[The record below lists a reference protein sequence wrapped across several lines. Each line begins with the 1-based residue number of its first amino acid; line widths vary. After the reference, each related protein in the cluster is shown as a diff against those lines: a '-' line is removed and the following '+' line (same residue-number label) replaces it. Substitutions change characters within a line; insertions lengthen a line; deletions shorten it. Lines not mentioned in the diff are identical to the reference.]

1 MAARNR
7 LPAAISFQENRL
19 FDILVSLLT
28 VPLAGEGFFGSLLF
42 AGFQVEGV
50 TLNLL
55 NDVLLLDLAL
65 ETAQRAF
72 QRLTILHEYFSQ

>member
-1 MAARNR
+1 MAAELVFRR
-7 LPAAISFQENRL
+7 PFSFQENRL
-19 FDILVSLLT
+19 FDILVSLFA

-50 TLNLL
+50 TLDLL
-55 NDVLLLDLAL
+55 DDVLLLDLAL

-72 QRLTILHEYFSQ
+72 ERLAILHEYFSQ